1 MKFVLAPEA
10 VKQLESQIGYLRDV
24 GAEHAAEWLR
34 VRVTAFLSEH
44 LVRYPRTGRPLGDRD
59 LWETWI
65 PRTRLVVWYRI
76 EDEQILV
83 VTVWHTSQDRSVAKT

>member
-34 VRVTAFLSEH
+34 VRVTTFLSEH

-59 LWETWI
+59 LVGDLDTQNS
-65 PRTRLVVWYRI
+65 PSRLVSHRG
-76 EDEQILV
+76 
-83 VTVWHTSQDRSVAKT
+83 